1 MLTPWITAARG
12 RGLRP
17 ASRGLSLIELLI
29 TFSLM
34 ALLLTAAVPPL
45 GAWLAKAKLRSA
57 GEQLLNSLRLAQSE
71 ALRRNRQTVLVLT
84 NAEPA
89 LTATP
94 AANGSRWFVR
104 ALPAL
109 TGETADA
116 SHYVQGV
123 TLSTASAV
131 TLTGPAVLCYNSQG
145 RPVTNSST
153 GLGSNCTAPASATSP
168 TTYDIAAAN
177 TSSTL
182 RVQVFLGGQIRLCDP
197 ARSVSSTAPDGC

>member
-1 MLTPWITAARG
+1 MLTPWIRAVRR

-84 NAEPA
+84 NATPA

-116 SHYVQGV
+116 SHYIQGV

-131 TLTGPAVLCYNSQG
+131 SFTGPAVLCFNSLG
-145 RPVTNSST
+145 RPVTNSAT

-168 TTYDIAAAN
+168 STYDIAAAN

-197 ARSVSSTAPDGC
+197 ARSVSSSAPDGC